1 MVQKPQSD
9 ARRKLISAA
18 RCAGHHLPSWLPPA
32 LFLTDPKRT
41 PDPISV
47 AENLPAGWG
56 IVYRHFGAK
65 HRLWQARQLAEI
77 ANRRGLAL
85 LIAADPVLAIKVG
98 AAGVHWPFTQRHAAR
113 KWRARFDLMSVSAH
127 GGDELR
133 QVEPDVFDA
142 ALVSAVFPSTSPSAG
157 TPIGSHQ
164 IRILSRQSDMP
175 IYALGGIN
183 SRNAAC
189 VSGSAGLAAIEGIQ
203 DAFGP

>member
-1 MVQKPQSD
+1 M
-9 ARRKLISAA
+9 
-18 RCAGHHLPSWLPPA
+18 
-32 LFLTDPKRT
+32 
-41 PDPISV
+41 
-47 AENLPAGWG
+47 
-56 IVYRHFGAK
+56 
-65 HRLWQARQLAEI
+65 
-77 ANRRGLAL
+77 

-189 VSGSAGLAAIEGIQ
+189 VSSSAGLAAIEGIQ